1 MTTKNQVSA
10 FEVKAAVDQL
20 GEAFHE
26 YKVTQKQ
33 AETEQKSHGKSDGLL
48 EEKMTRLNDDM
59 SNLQGKLDRLQA
71 AANRSNMGTAANEGE
86 TAEAMEHKQAFY
98 QSYVR
103 KGQEHQLDKLE
114 EKALNIT
121 TDSDGGYAVPETLDN
136 GIDKLLRD
144 VSPIRRVANVVEI
157 GSANYKKLIATSGAA
172 SGWVAEGDARSETS
186 SPTFAEIVPPLGE
199 LYANP
204 AATQSMLDDAY
215 FNVEQWLA
223 EELADE
229 FGQKE
234 GAAFISGDGINK
246 PKGIL
251 VYNTSTSD
259 DSARAFGTLQYLA
272 TGVDGDFAA
281 SDPADALVDLIY
293 SLRPVYRSGAA
304 FVMNTNMVATIR
316 KFKDADGQ
324 YLWRP
329 GLADGGP
336 ATLLGYPVI
345 EAEDMPD
352 MASDSMSIAFGN
364 FQKGYTIT
372 DRLGTRVLRD
382 PYSNKPYVHFYTTKR
397 VGGGVVNSEAI
408 KLLKFGLS

>member
-1 MTTKNQVSA
+1 MSHKASIGAV
-10 FEVKAAVDQL
+10 EVKAAVEEL
-20 GEAFHE
+20 GKAFE
-26 YKVTQKQ
+26 DYKATQNH
-33 AETEQKSHGKSDGLL
+33 AEMEQKTLGRVDHLL
-48 EEKMTRLNDDM
+48 EEKMSRLNTDM
-59 SNLQGKLDRLQA
+59 SALQSSIDRLQS
-71 AANRSNMGTAANEGE
+71 AANRRDTVAGTTVESGD
-86 TAEAMEHKQAFY
+86 AMEHKQAFY
-98 QSYVR
+98 QGYVR
-103 KGQEHQLDKLE
+103 KGIEVGLPNLE
-114 EKALNIT
+114 EKALSIGS
-121 TDSDGGYAVPETLDN
+121 DSDGGYAVPEVLDN
-136 GIDKLLRD
+136 SIDKLLRD

-157 GSANYKKLIATSGAA
+157 GSANYKKLVATSGAA
-172 SGWVAEGDARSETS
+172 SGWVAEGDARAETS
-186 SPTFAEIVPPLGE
+186 SPQFAEIVPPLGE

-204 AATQSMLDDAY
+204 AATQAMLDDSY

-251 VYNTSTSD
+251 SYASD
-259 DSARAFGTLQYLA
+259 NNVDSARAFGTLQYLA
-272 TGVDGDFAA
+272 TGIEGDFAA

-293 SLRPVYRSGAA
+293 ALRPVYRAGAV

-329 GLADGGP
+329 GLTDGGP
-336 ATLLGYPVI
+336 ATLMGYPVI

-372 DRLGTRVLRD
+372 DRKGTRVLRD

-397 VGGGVVNSEAI
+397 VGGGVINSEAI